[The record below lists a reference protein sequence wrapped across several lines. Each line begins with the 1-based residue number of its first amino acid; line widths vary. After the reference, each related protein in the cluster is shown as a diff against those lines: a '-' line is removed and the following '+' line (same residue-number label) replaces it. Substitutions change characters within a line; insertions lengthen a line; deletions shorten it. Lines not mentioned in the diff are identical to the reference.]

1 MESVQR
7 TEPENV
13 LRQFKEET
21 VSSIDH
27 KEMTRHQ
34 VMLLLA
40 RKHDILASALE
51 DEKNVLDALVKKYR
65 PLLDR
70 ALSERDR
77 CNALVR
83 ELKEKR
89 RQLYV
94 EIRVL
99 REQFFSLLEKAEELE
114 GAADRARKLKKEVEN
129 LDRRIETDAIT
140 LLQERDFIDQ
150 IRQKMEIASREN
162 VEYQKKEGVE
172 KRVKD
177 LALTIGQRFGE
188 AEAVHKEFLNNVEKS
203 DVAHADVKRLE
214 PFIGPA
220 SRRSDWLSNRIQ
232 LHRESK
238 EYWEERCRR
247 EVEALDDKKGKKPS
261 QDGGSDKKG
270 GVGPGQ

>member
-1 MESVQR
+1 MSPMESVQR

-114 GAADRARKLKKEVEN
+114 GAADRARKLKKEVEAHRN
-129 LDRRIETDAIT
+129 GCHNPSAG
-140 LLQERDFIDQ
+140 
-150 IRQKMEIASREN
+150 
-162 VEYQKKEGVE
+162 EGFHRPDKAKDGNRKQG
-172 KRVKD
+172 KR
-177 LALTIGQRFGE
+177 
-188 AEAVHKEFLNNVEKS
+188 
-203 DVAHADVKRLE
+203 
-214 PFIGPA
+214 
-220 SRRSDWLSNRIQ
+220 
-232 LHRESK
+232 
-238 EYWEERCRR
+238 
-247 EVEALDDKKGKKPS
+247 
-261 QDGGSDKKG
+261 
-270 GVGPGQ
+270 